1 MKNSTNFLISL
12 QKATKMILTIMPML
26 LAVVGLVG
34 LFNAFVTTDMIRSL
48 FNNTILH
55 DVSISIFAGS
65 ISVGQPVVSYI
76 VGLELLQKGVSL
88 YAVSAFMLS
97 FVTLGMLQ
105 IPLEYSLFGA
115 RFTLLRNVLAL
126 IFAVFLSLSFTFIY
140 LRIFS

>member
-1 MKNSTNFLISL
+1 MKNSTNFLTSL

-34 LFNAFVTTDMIRSL
+34 LFNAFVTADMIRSL

-55 DVSISIFAGS
+55 DVSISVFTGS

-76 VGLELLQKGVSL
+76 VGSELLQKGVSL

-126 IFAVFLSLSFTFIY
+126 LFAVLLSLSFTFIY